1 MKKIRMMIAGTANP
15 HVPLYLRGAGRNVE
29 ALEIVAVSDFDAVR
43 DDEAGAGTGV
53 SCEVDRFGGE
63 DLADYFR
70 LSALNEPDN
79 RLLPGSMNGC
89 RESCGGMI
97 QREEKR

>member
-1 MKKIRMMIAGTANP
+1 MPCVR
-15 HVPLYLRGAGRNVE
+15 
-29 ALEIVAVSDFDAVR
+29 AVSDFDAVR

-63 DLADYFR
+63 GLADYFR

>member
-43 DDEAGAGTGV
+43 AGVG
-53 SCEVDRFGGE
+53 DKRQDGG
-63 DLADYFR
+63 
-70 LSALNEPDN
+70 
-79 RLLPGSMNGC
+79 LPA
-89 RESCGGMI
+89 
-97 QREEKR
+97 

>member
-1 MKKIRMMIAGTANP
+1 MMRMPACRSAKNSAAGAP
-15 HVPLYLRGAGRNVE
+15 RR
-29 ALEIVAVSDFDAVR
+29 IVSMLC

-70 LSALNEPDN
+70 LPALNKPDN